1 AAGMTN
7 FRFDLWFP
15 NAVDEGSS
23 FLMKLVDI
31 PEGEASEA
39 LINVN
44 SSSNPAIAQGTWLQ
58 FDIPFTELESNGLS
72 GSGNIQQVVID
83 LINSGEVYIDNIYFY
98 NSEGGS
104 GEDITP
110 PVITLN
116 GDAMIDLIIGD
127 MFTDPGAT
135 ASDNVDGDITSSIV
149 VGGDDVDIS
158 TVGTYLITYDVSD
171 AAGNAATQVSR
182 TVVVSRLDGGLITNG
197 DFADGSQSWII
208 GVDDD
213 APAPVVTENGNS
225 FYSVN
230 VEVAGN
236 PFDVNL
242 SQKLE
247 IIEGETY
254 TLTFDAWSD
263 RERDILAGIGLSG
276 GDFSS
281 TTETISINTNR
292 QTYSVTVTANGFG
305 ATDARVLFDLGAAA
319 GLVNIDNVSLILGA
333 GGGGATNG
341 CDGELVAATSF
352 PVDFEGC
359 ETFPSEINF
368 GAGISSG
375 IVANPFKEGINT
387 SDFAFQVI
395 KEAGADFFAGVQ
407 NNFAEPFDLNATP
420 TFKMKVYSTK
430 PNVVFRFE
438 VAQDSPDVGNPVP
451 AFRTI
456 ENANEWVELSF
467 EFPNA
472 PAPTAYFRL
481 VIKPDNDEV
490 DGPITEDGTY
500 YIDDITLE

>member
-1 AAGMTN
+1 M
-7 FRFDLWFP
+7 
-15 NAVDEGSS
+15 
-23 FLMKLVDI
+23 
-31 PEGEASEA
+31 
-39 LINVN
+39 
-44 SSSNPAIAQGTWLQ
+44 
-58 FDIPFTELESNGLS
+58 
-72 GSGNIQQVVID
+72 ID

-98 NSEGGS
+98 NSEGS

-135 ASDNVDGDITSSIV
+135 ASDNVDGDISSSIV
-149 VGGDDVDIS
+149 VGGDSVDIS
-158 TVGTYLITYDVSD
+158 TVGTYVITYDVSD

-319 GLVNIDNVSLILGA
+319 GLVNIDNVSLILDA

-387 SDFAFQVI
+387 SDFVFQVD
-395 KEAGADFFAGVQ
+395 KVAGADFFAGVQ
-407 NNFAEPFDLNATP
+407 NNFPEPFDLNATP
-420 TFKMKVYSTK
+420 TFKMKVYATK

-438 VAQDSPDVGNPVP
+438 VAQDSPDVGNPAP

-456 ENANEWVELSF
+456 ENANEWVELEF
-467 EFPNA
+467 DFPNS

-500 YIDDITLE
+500 YIDDIILE